1 MRVTR
6 AALLAAVV
14 SLGLAAPAQA
24 QLSPSRPIT
33 LVVPFAAGGG
43 VDVLGRL
50 VAEKL
55 QDRFKQSVVVE
66 NRTGAGGAVGI
77 DSVAKAAPDG
87 HTLLLMDIA
96 AVLLKS
102 LNNSVPFDVTAD
114 FAPVALVA
122 TTPLL
127 VFAHPSLP
135 ANDVKQLIAY
145 AKANPGKLS
154 AGIPGVGTPHHLAAA
169 MLNAAAGT
177 DITSVPY
184 RGSVPAI
191 NDLVGGQIPLSWAT
205 PVAVMPLVEAGK
217 VKPLGTASLKRVAL
231 LPQVPTIAE
240 NALPGFNVDIWFG
253 IAAPARTSPE
263 IVARLAREI
272 EAIAALPDV
281 QKRTQALGF
290 DLAYAGSEPFRRLIA
305 SDHAK
310 FGKVIRDAGIVPR

>member
-1 MRVTR
+1 MQVMRG
-6 AALLAAVV
+6 ALLAVIV
-14 SLGLAAPAQA
+14 SLSLAVPAHA
-24 QLSPSRPIT
+24 QSSARTIT

-43 VDVLGRL
+43 VDVIGRL
-50 VAEKL
+50 MAEKL
-55 QDRFKQSVVVE
+55 ADRLKQPVVVE

-77 DSVAKAAPDG
+77 DSVARAAPDG

-135 ANDVKQLIAY
+135 ANDVKQLIAH

-169 MLNAAAGT
+169 MLNAAADI
-177 DITSVPY
+177 DITAVPY
-184 RGSVPAI
+184 RGSVPAM
-191 NDLVGGQIPLSWAT
+191 NDLVGGQILLSWAT

-217 VKPLGTASLKRVAL
+217 VKPLGAASLKRVAL

-253 IAAPARTSPE
+253 IAAPAKTSPE
-263 IVARLAREI
+263 IVARLAKEI
-272 EAIAALPDV
+272 GAIAALPDV
-281 QKRTQALGF
+281 QKWTQALGF
-290 DLAYAGSEPFRRLIA
+290 DLGYTGSEQFRRLIV
-305 SDHAK
+305 SDHDK
-310 FGKVIRDAGIVPR
+310 FGKVIRAAGIVPR